1 MNLSSQPV
9 VGILATV
16 FLMILSFFI
25 ISLFDAAIFGTW
37 VAFLFMAC
45 IPTQIVCGLVWQC
58 NYPVFTQQLSQ
69 PLKGFIFVLICILGG
84 AIFAPAMLYTVG
96 GGITPTPQLMMYTIT
111 TVVVAMWI
119 VGAWQAW
126 PISALSNN
134 PLVIGLGVLVFCY
147 LGAYLIF
154 ATLFDFGFLAG
165 APIYVES
172 LDPKGLIMAWKIMS
186 FCVTTVAVIMFCI
199 LCDFWPISSIA
210 AARENPAIWVVVAT
224 AWIGVVAGLVFY
236 IATSV
241 FNINYVVYMV
251 RGPVCFIFGAFI
263 VLNLLQNSLIGG
275 IKKQPLRGLVLAA
288 ICIVL
293 AALMQNIYT
302 AVGPLVSGPLSSGQP
317 AYQLELWLANALLA
331 ITFPLIVIQSDFLN
345 LWPFIKADGVQQD

>member
-1 MNLSSQPV
+1 MNLSSQPLA
-9 VGILATV
+9 GILATV
-16 FLMILSFFI
+16 FLMILSFAI
-25 ISLFDAAIFGTW
+25 ISLFDVHIFDTW

-45 IPTQIVCGLVWQC
+45 IPTQIVCGLVWHC
-58 NYPVFTQQLSQ
+58 NYPVFAQQLSQ
-69 PLKGFIFVLICILGG
+69 PRKGLIFVLICILGG

-96 GGITPTPQLMMYTIT
+96 GGIAPTPQLMMYTIT
-111 TVVVAMWI
+111 TVVVAFWI

-126 PISALSNN
+126 PISALSKN
-134 PLVIGLGVLVFCY
+134 PLVIGLGVLILCY

-154 ATLFDFGFLAG
+154 VTLFDFRFLAG

-199 LCDFWPISSIA
+199 LCGFWPISSIA
-210 AARENPAIWVVVAT
+210 AARENPAIWGIVASV
-224 AWIGVVAGLVFY
+224 WIVLVAGLVFY

-241 FNINYVVYMV
+241 FNVDYVVYMV

-263 VLNLLQNSLIGG
+263 VLNLLQNSLVRNIE
-275 IKKQPLRGLVLAA
+275 KQPLRGLVLAV

-293 AALMQNIYT
+293 AALMQTIYA
-302 AVGPLVSGPLSSGQP
+302 AVGPLVSGPLPSGQP
-317 AYQLELWLANALLA
+317 AYHLELWLANALLA
-331 ITFPLIVIQSDFLN
+331 ITFPLIVIQCDFLN
-345 LWPFIKADGVQQD
+345 LWPFIKADKKRQD